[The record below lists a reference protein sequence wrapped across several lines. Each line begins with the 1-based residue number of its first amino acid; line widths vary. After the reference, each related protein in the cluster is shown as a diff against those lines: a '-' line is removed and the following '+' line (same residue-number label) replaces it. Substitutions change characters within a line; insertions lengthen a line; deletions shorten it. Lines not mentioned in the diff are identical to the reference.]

1 MELVAIGMVT
11 EEALLA
17 NPLTVG
23 TGLMLLLF
31 DGLLVTQEA
40 ACVAGLVGAKEG
52 KSSSVRGRVFA
63 VCAFTFQMNQI
74 HISSTQSTKI
84 FTEITGAFAIL
95 AGGSFGLIQLDCCWV
110 TWCCDGVGARDGKSS
125 ELFSFKLALG

>member
-1 MELVAIGMVT
+1 MVT

-40 ACVAGLVGAKEG
+40 ACAAGLVGAKEG
-52 KSSSVRGRVFA
+52 KSSSVRARAFA
-63 VCAFTFQMNQI
+63 VCAF
-74 HISSTQSTKI
+74 
-84 FTEITGAFAIL
+84 TGAFAIL

-110 TWCCDGVGARDGKSS
+110 TWFCDGVGARDGKSS
-125 ELFSFKLALG
+125 ELFSCKLALG